1 MVIRSRVIPPRTILT
16 VAALGL
22 AIVVRIGAASVY
34 LPQGIDWHLTLRPSI
49 LTLLTTSS
57 PYTATPLAPFAG
69 APWGLWV
76 LWPVALL
83 PEPVGRAVLLFI
95 SLAALTFSARRLGAR
110 PFGTAIFLL
119 SPPILHCLLNG
130 NLDWMPVLG
139 FVLPPPIGLF
149 LLAVKPQRGSVVAI
163 FWLVEAWRR
172 GRWREVLT
180 VFGPITLAL
189 GLSLLI
195 YGLWPLNALFIFK
208 SPQTWNASLWPA
220 SIPVGLALAWAAL
233 RKREIR
239 FAMAASPCL
248 SPYVLFHSWSGAV
261 AAVIGLPGEAFA
273 TFIDLWILVAI
284 RGLAL

>member
-1 MVIRSRVIPPRTILT
+1 MVIRSRVIPSRTILT
-16 VAALGL
+16 VAVLGI
-22 AIVVRIGAASVY
+22 AIVVLIGAAAVY
-34 LPQGIDWHLTLRPSI
+34 LPPGIDWHLTLRPSI
-49 LTLLTTSS
+49 LSLLTTSS

-69 APWGLWV
+69 APWGLWI
-76 LWPVALL
+76 LLPVALL
-83 PEPVGRAVLLFI
+83 PEPIGRAVLLFI
-95 SLAALTFSARRLGAR
+95 SLAALIFSARRLGAR
-110 PFGTAIFLL
+110 PFGATIFVL
-119 SPPILHCLLNG
+119 SPPILHCLLNA

-149 LLAVKPQRGSVVAI
+149 LLAVKPQMGSVVAI

-172 GRWREVLT
+172 GRWREVLK

-208 SPQTWNASLWPA
+208 SSQTWNASLWPA

-261 AAVIGLPGEAFA
+261 ASVIGLPGEAFA
-273 TFIDLWILVAI
+273 TFIGLWILVAI

>member
-1 MVIRSRVIPPRTILT
+1 MVNRSRAVPRRTLLTI
-16 VAALGL
+16 AAL
-22 AIVVRIGAASVY
+22 AVAVVALIAAAAVY

-49 LTLLTTSS
+49 LSLLTTAS
-57 PYTATPLAPFAG
+57 PYTATPLTPFAG

-76 LWPVALL
+76 LLPVALL
-83 PEPVGRAVLLFI
+83 PEPVGRAVLLLI

-110 PFGTAIFLL
+110 PFGAAIFLL
-119 SPPILHCLLNG
+119 SPPIVHCLLNA
-130 NLDWMPVLG
+130 NLDWMPILG
-139 FVLPPPIGLF
+139 FVLPPQIGLF
-149 LLAVKPQRGSVVAI
+149 FLAVKPQMGSVVAV

-172 GRWREVLT
+172 GRWREVLK

-195 YGLWPLNALFIFK
+195 YGLWPLNAFYIFN
-208 SPQTWNASLWPA
+208 SSQTWNASLWPA
-220 SIPVGLALAWAAL
+220 SIPVGLALGWAAL

-239 FAMAASPCL
+239 YAMAASPCL

-261 AAVIGLPGEAFA
+261 AAIIGLPGEAFA
-273 TFIDLWILVAI
+273 TFVGLWFLVAI